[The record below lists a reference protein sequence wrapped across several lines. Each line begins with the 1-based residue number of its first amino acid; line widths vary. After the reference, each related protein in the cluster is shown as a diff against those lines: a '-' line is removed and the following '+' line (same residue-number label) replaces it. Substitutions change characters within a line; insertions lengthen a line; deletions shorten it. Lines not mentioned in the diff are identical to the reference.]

1 MQSFASRKTLTAE
14 ELGVIIEEMF
24 RELLSKVCDGLK
36 KRSSPICSR
45 ILLRMNDVAE

>member
-24 RELLSKVCDGLK
+24 RERLQSL
-36 KRSSPICSR
+36 
-45 ILLRMNDVAE
+45 